1 VLRRLLAPALVL
13 PLATA
18 LVATG
23 CGSSDSN
30 GSAKAPPPAKAADFP
45 NGKGR
50 TLAQLQRQAG
60 SQGLVLAPT
69 QSQYKPGRNRF
80 AFALFD
86 SARKQISDLPVVLYV
101 ARAGGGKAAPAV
113 PASWQSLAVKPQ
125 FQSRSVAS
133 DPNAAKSL
141 YSAEVDLPKTGR
153 YEVLAIARLDNR
165 LVPAANAAGA
175 LHVKSHSAVPDVGQR
190 PPAIDTP
197 TKAGAGGD
205 IRKIDTR
212 LPPATDLHDT
222 SFKDVLGK
230 KPVILLFA
238 TPALCQSRVCGPVVD
253 IAEQVKAEHGKG
265 ATFIQQEI
273 YNDNDLKK
281 GFRPQVRAFHLPTEP
296 WLFAIDR
303 HGRVVA
309 RMEGAFSVTEM
320 QQAVDKAT
328 QG

>member
-1 VLRRLLAPALVL
+1 VLRRPAAPALLLLLVIAL
-13 PLATA
+13 LAA
-18 LVATG
+18 G
-23 CGSSDSN
+23 CGSSSSD
-30 GSAKAPPPAKAADFP
+30 GSDKAPPPAKAADFP
-45 NGKGR
+45 KANGQ
-50 TLAQLQRQAG
+50 TLAQLQHKAG

-86 SARKQISDLPVVLYV
+86 SARKQISNLPVVLYV
-101 ARAGGGKAAPAV
+101 ARAGGGKAGAPV
-113 PASWQSLAVKPQ
+113 PAKWQSLAVKPQ

-141 YSAEVDLPKTGR
+141 YSAEIDLPRTGR
-153 YEVLAIARLDNR
+153 YEVLGIARLNKR
-165 LVPAANAAGA
+165 LVPAADAAGA
-175 LHVKSHSAVPDVGQR
+175 LKVSAGGPVPAVGQR

-197 TKAGAGGD
+197 TRAGAGGD

-253 IAEQVKAEHGKG
+253 IAEQVKAEDSKG

-273 YNDNDLKK
+273 YKDNDLKK
-281 GFRPQVRAFHLPTEP
+281 GFRPQVRAFNLPTEP
-296 WLFAIDR
+296 WLFAVDR
-303 HGRVVA
+303 HGKIVDRI
-309 RMEGAFSVTEM
+309 EGAFSVSDMER
-320 QQAVDKAT
+320 AVDKAAK
-328 QG
+328 G